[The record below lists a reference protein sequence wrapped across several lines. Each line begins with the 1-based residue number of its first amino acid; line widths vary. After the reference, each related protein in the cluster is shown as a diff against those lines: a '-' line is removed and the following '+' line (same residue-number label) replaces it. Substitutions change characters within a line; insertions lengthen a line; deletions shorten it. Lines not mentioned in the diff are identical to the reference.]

1 MVDVRGPLPSRRSW
15 LDAGCHATDFWLQ
28 EADTLTCMQTY
39 TNRLFSYGISIT
51 CCILVHYMCHLDI
64 MFYHTVQYERERD
77 IYIYMYIITY
87 TFVQLL
93 PSVILASSRMYMGK
107 FKRIHS

>member
-64 MFYHTVQYERERD
+64 MFYHTVQYERE
-77 IYIYMYIITY
+77 IYIYIYVHY
-87 TFVQLL
+87 N
-93 PSVILASSRMYMGK
+93 
-107 FKRIHS
+107 IHLRSAAAFCHSG